1 MRYDR
6 DGDCFVTA
14 LEAHLPGLRTIAL
27 CLTLAGAMAG
37 LGPSQARAQWGL
49 FQSQEPPQAAP
60 AQNSSRGENFSAK
73 PAPQLFASDCTG
85 SGCHRGPQG
94 LGKDRSQSGLA
105 SFLREHYTN
114 SRESAAALAAYLAG
128 VPGDARPARAEPR
141 PPRPVGRTEE
151 AKPAERRPAAE
162 PEAAKPEPAKPATAR
177 QQRGRQQATAAK
189 PEPAAAEQPP
199 AAVPE
204 PEPAAPAAP
213 PEPPRP
219 QWDIFE

>member
-6 DGDCFVTA
+6 SASCFVTA
-14 LEAHLPGLRTIAL
+14 LEAHLAGLRTIAL
-27 CLTLAGAMAG
+27 SVALAGALAG
-37 LGPSQARAQWGL
+37 LGPSQARAQWGF
-49 FQSQEPPQAAP
+49 FQSSPPQETP

-94 LGKDRSQSGLA
+94 LGKNRGQSGLA

-114 SRESAAALAAYLAG
+114 SRESAAALAAYLMG
-128 VPGDARPARAEPR
+128 VPGEARPARAEPK
-141 PPRPVGRTEE
+141 PRTAAKPEE
-151 AKPAERRPAAE
+151 AKPAERKPAAA
-162 PEAAKPEPAKPATAR
+162 PAEPAKPATAR
-177 QQRGRQQATAAK
+177 QQRGRQQATAGK
-189 PEPAAAEQPP
+189 PEPAAPEPP

-204 PEPAAPAAP
+204 PEPAAPAPP
-213 PEPPRP
+213 PEPPKP